1 MTAERRELGGYTKK
15 ETSDAKEDMRQAE
28 KVFKMIHDYCREN
41 LTVSYNLLDKHIE
54 DLLDPECVVSPL
66 LKYFNDLAK
75 HSNFRLP
82 SLAVLEFDQRY
93 FKKYV
98 DRLRKAQLVE
108 IKWVRAET
116 VREARKT
123 LITAFD

>member
-1 MTAERRELGGYTKK
+1 
-15 ETSDAKEDMRQAE
+15 MRQAD

-41 LTVSYNLLDKHIE
+41 LTVSYNLLDKHVD
-54 DLLDPECVVSPL
+54 DLLDPNCIVSPL

-82 SLAVLEFDQRY
+82 SLSVLEFDQKY

-98 DRLRKAQLVE
+98 ERLRKAQQFEL
-108 IKWVRAET
+108 KWVKTTT
-116 VREARKT
+116 VNEARKT
-123 LITAFD
+123 LMKAFD